1 MKKFMLLISIF
12 TLMNLENASAT
23 LYASPPHSIDELIDQ
38 TTIIVKGTFGR
49 KLNQGMFY
57 GYDPDGV
64 EVDLETFMAMTKLPL
79 QIASQVG
86 SQAIDWE
93 INVEEALYGDVPET
107 VILRIMIEPLNTYFS
122 GTQSAERI
130 FFLTINPDGQ
140 TYGTYSFG
148 SILENVDGDYRYRG
162 LQEFNDV
169 PILETPPY
177 AAPSDLKVDVFE
189 KILKDRFRESR

>member
-1 MKKFMLLISIF
+1 MKKISLLVLII
-12 TLMNLENASAT
+12 TLMNAESVSAT
-23 LYASPPHSIDELIDQ
+23 LYASPPGSIDELIDQ

-49 KLNQGMFY
+49 KLKQRMFY

-64 EVDLETFMAMTKLPL
+64 EADLETFAEMTKLPL

-93 INVEEALYGDVPET
+93 INVEEVLYGDAPET
-107 VILRIMIEPLNTYFS
+107 VTLRIMIEPLNAYFS

-130 FFLTINPDGQ
+130 FFLTINPDGK

-177 AAPSDLKVDVFE
+177 AAPSDLKVEVFE
-189 KILKDRFRESR
+189 KILKDRVSEVR